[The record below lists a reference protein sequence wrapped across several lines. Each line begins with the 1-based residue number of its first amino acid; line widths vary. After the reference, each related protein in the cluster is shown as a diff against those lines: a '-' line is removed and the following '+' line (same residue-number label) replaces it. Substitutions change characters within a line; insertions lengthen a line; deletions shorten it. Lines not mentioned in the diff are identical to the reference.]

1 MLVVAGEPGVGKTAL
16 LQDAIAGADGMQ
28 VILVAGVESEAAM
41 PFGTLFDVCRP
52 FLGSIDEL
60 PDRQRQALEG
70 ALAMGPA
77 AEGDRFAIGA
87 ATLSLLSADGRD
99 TPLLLVIDDAQWLD
113 DASAA
118 PLAFALR
125 RLDSDGIAVLI
136 GLRSGERS
144 GFDATAF
151 DVLDL
156 ERMSPSDAVALAK
169 SRRPVSREEAEQI
182 AQASDGNPLAV
193 LELTASET
201 GVLDGL
207 VPIPAEVERTFA
219 ARVEELPGETR
230 AALLIAAVDDLGTV
244 DMIGRATPA
253 RRPWAGR
260 GCGPGADDRVAA

>member
-125 RLDSDGIAVLI
+125 RLDADGIAVLI

-219 ARVEELPGETR
+219 ARVEELPAGDAGCAPDR
-230 AALLIAAVDDLGTV
+230 R
-244 DMIGRATPA
+244 GR
-253 RRPWAGR
+253 
-260 GCGPGADDRVAA
+260 